1 MKYGIAALM
10 FLANSEIISLM
21 ALCIMTAM
29 FIWDIRG
36 AMK

>member
-1 MKYGIAALM
+1 MKYGITALM
-10 FLANSEIISLM
+10 FLANSEIISLL
-21 ALCIMTAM
+21 ALCIMVSL